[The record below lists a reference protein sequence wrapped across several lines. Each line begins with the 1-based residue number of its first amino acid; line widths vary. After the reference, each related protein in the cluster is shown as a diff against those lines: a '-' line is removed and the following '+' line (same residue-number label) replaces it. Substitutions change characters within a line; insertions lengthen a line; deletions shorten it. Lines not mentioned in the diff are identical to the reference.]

1 MRILRDLP
9 LRSVPIVTPEASLQD
24 ALDQM
29 NDDPLGTVVLIGDGM
44 FLGVLDAESLAGGI
58 PAGADLSTLSV
69 GPYAHHARVLA
80 APGTSVDD
88 ALALLNLRN
97 RDVLPVVQG
106 VRYKG
111 VITRED
117 LLVPT
122 SDAKND
128 AHAET
133 EAYEDITV
141 GAR

>member
-1 MRILRDLP
+1 MKILRDLP
-9 LRSVPIVTPEASLQD
+9 LRSVPIVTPETSLQD
-24 ALDQM
+24 ALDQR

-58 PAGADLSTLSV
+58 PAREDLSTLSV

-80 APGTSVDD
+80 APSTSVDD

-111 VITRED
+111 VVTRED
-117 LLVPT
+117 LLART
-122 SDAKND
+122 SD
-128 AHAET
+128 AHAEA
-133 EAYEDITV
+133 EIAEDIMV

>member
-1 MRILRDLP
+1 MKILRDLP

-44 FLGVLDAESLAGGI
+44 FLGVLDAESLTGGI
-58 PAGADLSTLSV
+58 PADTDLSTLSV

-117 LLVPT
+117 LRAPT

-128 AHAET
+128 THTET
-133 EAYEDITV
+133 EAVEDITV